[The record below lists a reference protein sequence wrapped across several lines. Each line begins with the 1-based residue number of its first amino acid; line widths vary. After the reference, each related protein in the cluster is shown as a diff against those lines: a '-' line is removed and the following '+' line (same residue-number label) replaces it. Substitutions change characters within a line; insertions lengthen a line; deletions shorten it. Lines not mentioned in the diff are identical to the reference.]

1 MREFWANEAA
11 MMRDKSYLYNY
22 SMGFNY
28 SGYADADKDGLG
40 FLPLEEEQT
49 AHLENL
55 VRFELRKPLRTFYSI
70 QIVKNKKRIFTEPG
84 YTYK

>member
-1 MREFWANEAA
+1 
-11 MMRDKSYLYNY
+11 
-22 SMGFNY
+22 MGFNY

-55 VRFELRKPLRTFYSI
+55 VRVELGKPLRTFYSV
-70 QIVKNKKRIFTEPG
+70 QIVKDKKRILTDKG
-84 YTYK
+84 YLYKK